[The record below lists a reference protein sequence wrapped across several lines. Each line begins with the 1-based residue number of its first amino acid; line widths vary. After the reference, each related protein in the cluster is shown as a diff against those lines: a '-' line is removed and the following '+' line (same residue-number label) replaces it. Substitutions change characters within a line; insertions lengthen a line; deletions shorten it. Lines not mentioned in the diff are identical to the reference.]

1 LDLDRAAHRV
11 DDARELDEQP
21 VARGLDDASLV
32 LGDLAVDQL
41 RTMRLEALERTLLVD
56 AHQPAVADDVRR
68 EDGAQLAGDV
78 MFLQNGRPFRQ
89 RV

>member
-1 LDLDRAAHRV
+1 MSRWISTAQRTASTTL
-11 DDARELDEQP
+11 ENSTSSPSP
-21 VARGLDDASLV
+21 VV
-32 LGDLAVDQL
+32 L
-41 RTMRLEALERTLLVD
+41 TMRPWCSAILRSISSVRCALKRALLVD